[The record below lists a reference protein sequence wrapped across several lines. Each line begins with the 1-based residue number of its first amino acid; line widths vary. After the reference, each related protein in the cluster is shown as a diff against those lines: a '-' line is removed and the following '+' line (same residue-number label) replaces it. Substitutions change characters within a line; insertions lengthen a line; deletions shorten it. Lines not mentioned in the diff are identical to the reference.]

1 MTLVSCL
8 VLVLQDPGN
17 VARPEHMSGGT
28 DEAVNN
34 TSCNNDELPPSYDV
48 VRKEH
53 MGEVHNDKVPTESSE
68 NPSPQ
73 YETVASARAGS
84 PTTESGPP
92 PSLPPRIQ
100 QDPNAP
106 PVPPPFNPESSTEL
120 GHLEERV
127 GEVSGPPPL
136 LPPRIQEDPNA
147 PPLPAPFDPESSTEE
162 VGHSEERVGEAS
174 RTEEPGENSRERHIA
189 REVRMGGA

>member
-1 MTLVSCL
+1 
-8 VLVLQDPGN
+8 
-17 VARPEHMSGGT
+17 
-28 DEAVNN
+28 
-34 TSCNNDELPPSYDV
+34 
-48 VRKEH
+48 
-53 MGEVHNDKVPTESSE
+53 MGEVHYDKVPTESSE
-68 NPSPQ
+68 NPTPQ

-106 PVPPPFNPESSTEL
+106 PLPPPFNPESSSEF
-120 GHLEERV
+120 GHSEERV

-147 PPLPAPFDPESSTEE
+147 PPLPLPFDPESSSVE
-162 VGHSEERVGEAS
+162 VGHLEERVGETS
-174 RTEEPGENSRERHIA
+174 RTEEPEENSRERHIA
-189 REVRMGGA
+189 REVRMGGV